1 MTAKCLSALLPP
13 AALSPHL
20 CPACLLVLDVVPC
33 SWTCWS
39 LGTGSTWIWWPG
51 AGDPSVRRA
60 TGLAGACAGCWWV
73 GSRELGC
80 FQLRQQMGAKNAK
93 KGESESKK
101 EQKMMHAQRAT
112 LIQVGSCR
120 VTNAL
125 LLLLAQAL
133 HFLLPQAL
141 ALSLLGVLG
150 APPRVQLKTPHFA
163 SSYPPAASA
172 RSDQPRSSPCR
183 WIPCPGLPE
192 KRASHLSRQVG
203 PGELQ
208 HGPIRADRRDRG
220 GETGLPEGEVPRG
233 TC

>member
-1 MTAKCLSALLPP
+1 MGRFQLHPAEGAQNAK
-13 AALSPHL
+13 
-20 CPACLLVLDVVPC
+20 
-33 SWTCWS
+33 
-39 LGTGSTWIWWPG
+39 G
-51 AGDPSVRRA
+51 
-60 TGLAGACAGCWWV
+60 V
-73 GSRELGC
+73 GSESARD
-80 FQLRQQMGAKNAK
+80 QM
-93 KGESESKK
+93 
-101 EQKMMHAQRAT
+101 MMRAQRAT

-133 HFLLPQAL
+133 DFLLHLAL
-141 ALSLLGVLG
+141 ALLLLGVLG

-163 SSYPPAASA
+163 ASYPPAASA

-233 TC
+233 TLQSSSTTVATRSRPKLEVDVPGMVR